1 MYAHIHNIYLPLLI
15 QPILLVPN
23 IEGGGGGVLNGK
35 KLKLTK
41 IVASGLECKGE
52 P

>member
-1 MYAHIHNIYLPLLI
+1 MYAHIHNMYLPLLI
-15 QPILLVPN
+15 QPIFLVPN
-23 IEGGGGGVLNGK
+23 IEGGGGVLNGK
-35 KLKLTK
+35 NLKLTK